1 MRLKMKKKREESI
14 KPKAG
19 SLKGLIK
26 SINFEQVWQRKK
38 ENTQITSGTKQ
49 GISPQTQKIFKTVL
63 RNFYKVQFYAHKLND
78 LGEIYQFLKNYDLPK
93 LTHDKIHNLDNP
105 ITIKESEFVVKHFL
119 GKKSK
124 HR

>member
-26 SINFEQVWQRKK
+26 LINFEQVWQRKK

-78 LGEIYQFLKNYDLPK
+78 LDEIYQFLKNYNLPK
-93 LTHDKIHNLDNP
+93 LTHDKIHNLDIP